1 MDIHFSKVFA
11 LLEPSCKGKL
21 SSNVLDQES
30 TKQNLLH
37 HVGTELKFMAF
48 KIIFFVLIHMSPII
62 MTYLQK
68 KFRDFLIASYVCKTF
83 KGMPIEKKR
92 QIWLMHKQ

>member
-37 HVGTELKFMAF
+37 HVGTELKFMGQKF
-48 KIIFFVLIHMSPII
+48 TGFQNHIFG
-62 MTYLQK
+62 
-68 KFRDFLIASYVCKTF
+68 SYPYEPNNYDIFT
-83 KGMPIEKKR
+83 EKV
-92 QIWLMHKQ
+92 HYFNE